1 MARKQTGVVKKEIPT
16 FSKEAIINSK
26 TFRQSQDALNVL
38 LDDEKKYSIDEVKKL
53 LNDFMKGK
61 VK

>member
-1 MARKQTGVVKKEIPT
+1 MARKQTGIVKKEIPT

-26 TFRQSQDALNVL
+26 TFKQSKDALNVL

-53 LNDFMKGK
+53 LSDFMKGK

>member
-1 MARKQTGVVKKEIPT
+1 MARKQVEKDET

-26 TFRQSQDALNVL
+26 TFKLNKDALNVL
-38 LDDEKKYSIDEVKKL
+38 LDDEKRYSISEVQKIL
-53 LNDFMKGK
+53 SDFMKGK

>member
-1 MARKQTGVVKKEIPT
+1 MARKQIEKDET

-26 TFRQSQDALNVL
+26 TFKLNKDALNVL
-38 LDDEKKYSIDEVKKL
+38 LDDEKRYSISEVKKIL
-53 LNDFMKGK
+53 SDFMKGK

>member
-1 MARKQTGVVKKEIPT
+1 MARKQIEKDET

-26 TFRQSQDALNVL
+26 TFKLNKDALNVL
-38 LDDEKKYSIDEVKKL
+38 LDDEKRYSISEVQKIL
-53 LNDFMKGK
+53 SDFMKGK